1 MAIVRPSAVRPS
13 AADAAAEMRVTTYR
27 HSVIVRITHW
37 VSVLSMTM
45 LLMSGLMIFNAHP
58 ALYWGNISDFDHPAF
73 SIDAVRAPDGHPRGQ
88 MLLFGH
94 RIDTTG
100 VLGLT
105 HGADGEPLAR
115 AFPPWMTI
123 PGYYSLA
130 DGRQWHFF
138 FAWLF
143 VLNGLFYL
151 GYSLLGRHVWRDLIP
166 SRSDLRHLPA
176 SILEHARLHF
186 PRGEAAR
193 RYNVLQRLAYLLV
206 IFVLIPTIVLAGCA
220 MSPRLDAG
228 FPWLVTLFG
237 GRQSARTVHFI
248 VAWLL
253 VAFVLVHVAMVIL
266 SGPWNNIRSMITGR
280 YVIRT
285 DGDRT

>member
-1 MAIVRPSAVRPS
+1 MAMVQDS
-13 AADAAAEMRVTTYR
+13 AAGTAAETRITTYR

-37 VSVLSMTM
+37 FGVLCMTM

-73 SIDAVRAPDGHPRGQ
+73 SIGAIRAPDGHPQGQ

-105 HGADGEPLAR
+105 QGPDGQPLAR

-123 PGYYSLA
+123 PRYYSLA

-143 VLNGLFYL
+143 VLNGLLYL
-151 GYSLLGRHVWRDLIP
+151 GYSLLTRHVWRDLIP
-166 SRSDLRHLPA
+166 SRGDLRHLPA

-193 RYNVLQRLAYLLV
+193 CYNVLQRLAYLLV
-206 IFVLIPTIVLAGCA
+206 IFVLIPAIVLAGCA

-228 FPWLVTLFG
+228 FPWLVSLFG

-253 VAFVLVHVAMVIL
+253 VAFVLVHVAMVML
-266 SGPWNNIRSMITGR
+266 SGPWNNLRSMITGR
-280 YVIRT
+280 YVVET
-285 DGDRT
+285 DGERT

>member
-1 MAIVRPSAVRPS
+1 MVQSS
-13 AADAAAEMRVTTYR
+13 AAGAAAATRITTVR
-27 HSVIVRITHW
+27 HSVVVRITHW
-37 VSVLSMTM
+37 VSVLCMAM

>member
-1 MAIVRPSAVRPS
+1 MAIVQGS
-13 AADAAAEMRVTTYR
+13 AAGTAAGTRITTYR

-37 VSVLSMTM
+37 ISALCMAM

-73 SIDAVRAPDGHPRGQ
+73 SIGTIRARDGHLQGQ

-105 HGADGEPLAR
+105 QGADGQKVAR

-123 PGYYSLA
+123 PRYYSLA

-151 GYSLLGRHVWRDLIP
+151 GYSVLSRHVWRDLIP
-166 SRSDLRHLPA
+166 SRGDLRHLPA

-186 PRGEAAR
+186 PTGEAAR

-206 IFVLIPTIVLAGCA
+206 VFVLIPAIVLAGCA

-228 FPWLVTLFG
+228 FPWLVSLFG

-253 VAFVLVHVAMVIL
+253 VAFVLVHVAMVML
-266 SGPWNNIRSMITGR
+266 SGAWNNLRSMITGR
-280 YVIRT
+280 YVIGT
-285 DGDRT
+285 GGQGP

>member
-1 MAIVRPSAVRPS
+1 MAIVQGS
-13 AADAAAEMRVTTYR
+13 AAGTAAGTRITTYR
-27 HSVIVRITHW
+27 HSVIVRVTHW
-37 VSVLSMTM
+37 IGVLCMAM

-73 SIDAVRAPDGHPRGQ
+73 SIGTVRASDGQLQGQ

-105 HGADGEPLAR
+105 QRADGQKVAR

-123 PGYYSLA
+123 PRYYSLA

-151 GYSLLGRHVWRDLIP
+151 GYSVLSRHVWRDLIP
-166 SRSDLRHLPA
+166 SRGDLRHLPA

-186 PRGEAAR
+186 PTGEAAR

-206 IFVLIPTIVLAGCA
+206 IFVLIPAIVLAGCA

-228 FPWLVTLFG
+228 FPWLVSLFG

-253 VAFVLVHVAMVIL
+253 VAFVLVHVAMVML
-266 SGPWNNIRSMITGR
+266 SGAWNNLRSMITGR
-280 YVIRT
+280 YVIGT
-285 DGDRT
+285 GGQGP

>member
-1 MAIVRPSAVRPS
+1 MAIVQGS
-13 AADAAAEMRVTTYR
+13 AAGTAAGTRITTYR

-37 VSVLSMTM
+37 ISALCMAM

-73 SIDAVRAPDGHPRGQ
+73 SIGAIRAPDGHPQGE
-88 MLLFGH
+88 MLLLGH

-105 HGADGEPLAR
+105 QGPDGQPLAR

-123 PGYYSLA
+123 PRYYSLA

-151 GYSLLGRHVWRDLIP
+151 GYSLLSRHVWRDLIP
-166 SRSDLRHLPA
+166 SRGDLRHLPA

-186 PRGEAAR
+186 PTGEAAR

-206 IFVLIPTIVLAGCA
+206 IFVLIPAIVLAGCA

-228 FPWLVTLFG
+228 FPWLVSLFG

-253 VAFVLVHVAMVIL
+253 VAFVLVHVAMVML
-266 SGPWNNIRSMITGR
+266 SGAWNNLRSMITGR
-280 YVIRT
+280 YVIGT
-285 DGDRT
+285 GGQGP

>member
-1 MAIVRPSAVRPS
+1 MAAIQPS
-13 AADAAAEMRVTTYR
+13 AAGTAAGTRITIYR
-27 HSVIVRITHW
+27 HSGVVPITHW
-37 VSVLSMTM
+37 ISVLCMTM

-73 SIDAVRAPDGHPRGQ
+73 SIGAIRTPDGRSQGQ

-94 RIDTTG
+94 RFDTTG
-100 VLGLT
+100 VVGLT
-105 HGADGEPLAR
+105 QGPDGQKLAR

-123 PGYYSLA
+123 PRYYSLA

-151 GYSLLGRHVWRDLIP
+151 GYSLLTRHVRRDLIP
-166 SRSDLRHLPA
+166 SQRDLRHLPG
-176 SILEHARLHF
+176 SILEHARLRF

-206 IFVLIPTIVLAGCA
+206 IFVLIPVIVLAGCA

-228 FPWLVTLFG
+228 FPWLVNLFG
-237 GRQSARTVHFI
+237 GRQSARTMHFI
-248 VAWLL
+248 VAWL
-253 VAFVLVHVAMVIL
+253 VVVFVVVHVAMVML
-266 SGPWNNIRSMITGR
+266 SGPWNNLRSMITGR
-280 YVIRT
+280 YVIET
-285 DGDRT
+285 DREGT